1 LRGSKQRKLR
11 RLYQEE
17 TKEAKDMKWGGYD
30 MHAGDRLSRAF
41 AKIVGKRAVY
51 YLMMVLALGL
61 VLGAGLKWHG

>member
-1 LRGSKQRKLR
+1 
-11 RLYQEE
+11 
-17 TKEAKDMKWGGYD
+17 MKWGGYD

-41 AKIVGKRAVY
+41 AKIVAKRAVY

>member
-41 AKIVGKRAVY
+41 AKIVAKRAVY